1 MSALPT
7 DLRKQFRKA
16 IIAARREA
24 EAGSRRALESL
35 AVERHEPYGSMSP
48 EARSL
53 RNRLRARG
61 RQLGDVRDRV
71 RGTQSIDRLVHEIA
85 YEHWHRML
93 FARFLAENGLL
104 IESDSGVAITMEEC
118 EELARE
124 AGKDPRDMA
133 ARFAQDSLPRIFRS
147 GDPVLEL
154 TLAPESRQ
162 ALDKLLDSLPA
173 AVFAADDSLG
183 WTYQYWQVE
192 RKAEVNASGN
202 KIGADELPAVTQL
215 FTEPYMVQFL
225 FHNTIGAWHS
235 GKVLSANLTLAETAQ
250 SEEEL
255 RQAVRLRSHGGYDFE
270 YLRFVREPREGDDKD
285 TPTGPWRPA
294 AGIFDGWPK
303 TAMEL
308 KVLDPCCGSGHFLVE
323 GFELLV
329 RLRMDEDGIDLETA
343 IRSVLA
349 DNLLGLEL
357 DPRCTQIAAFNLAMA
372 AWKLAGRP
380 IKLPLLT
387 VACSGLAV
395 GSTKQEWSA
404 LAGNDERLRAGMER
418 LCDLFEQ
425 APVLGSLIDPKALA
439 GDLLVADFAELQPL
453 LEQALERES
462 DDVEDTERAV
472 AAQGMARAAELLSG
486 RYTLAITNVPYL
498 GRQHQSESLTVFAD
512 SYYETSKADLATIFV
527 ERMFQFLQSHGTVAA
542 VTSQTWLFLTSYKD
556 LREKLLQRRTWN
568 LVARLGTGAFETI
581 SGHVVNVALPVI
593 SSAKPSEAAAI
604 AGVDASPASTPADKA
619 ALLRGE
625 PVAGLDEGQSVGVVV
640 FVPQSALLLNPGAFI
655 QLESSS
661 TGTRL
666 DEFAL
671 GVHGTN
677 TKDSLRFIRKFD
689 ELPLPHPDW
698 RLARQLQQIL
708 RIGQATRTLISGNKA
723 KAFCNNCTNS
733 ALRSSLAD

>member
-453 LEQALERES
+453 LAQALEARIRRRATSTRSARSPHKAWREPRNCS
-462 DDVEDTERAV
+462 PDEYIASHHERAHI
-472 AAQGMARAAELLSG
+472 SG
-486 RYTLAITNVPYL
+486 RQRPL
-498 GRQHQSESLTVFAD
+498 RFAD
-512 SYYETSKADLATIFV
+512 RSSPTSYYGELRRPTSQRSLS
-527 ERMFQFLQSHGTVAA
+527 RPHSSQWLGGSHGTVAA
-542 VTSQTWLFLTSYKD
+542 VVTPQNWLFLTGYKK
-556 LREKLLQRRTWN
+556 LREKLLQPAN
-568 LVARLGTGAFETI
+568 LESSRKRLGPNAFRDMNYWARHQL
-581 SGHVVNVALPVI
+581 SLCQWP
-593 SSAKPSEAAAI
+593 SSAK
-604 AGVDASPASTPADKA
+604 
-619 ALLRGE
+619 
-625 PVAGLDEGQSVGVVV
+625 
-640 FVPQSALLLNPGAFI
+640 SAC
-655 QLESSS
+655 
-661 TGTRL
+661 R
-666 DEFAL
+666 
-671 GVHGTN
+671 
-677 TKDSLRFIRKFD
+677 
-689 ELPLPHPDW
+689 
-698 RLARQLQQIL
+698 
-708 RIGQATRTLISGNKA
+708 RI
-723 KAFCNNCTNS
+723 CN
-733 ALRSSLAD
+733 SLA